1 MPTTRS
7 RLDADS
13 ADRLAAEHDSHPF
26 DAVLDYLWGSPAEQ
40 VLAAL
45 GNSHLSTGYHPT
57 RYVQVGA
64 MAGPTIQLSAA
75 ILRSAGV
82 QLLGVGLGSI
92 PPEAQARVKTE
103 LLPAL
108 FAMVSDGRLH
118 IDVQPHALSQVESV
132 WAANESSGTRVVL
145 VPQT

>member
-1 MPTTRS
+1 M
-7 RLDADS
+7 
-13 ADRLAAEHDSHPF
+13 
-26 DAVLDYLWGSPAEQ
+26 
-40 VLAAL
+40 
-45 GNSHLSTGYHPT
+45 
-57 RYVQVGA
+57 
-64 MAGPTIQLSAA
+64 
-75 ILRSAGV
+75 
-82 QLLGVGLGSI
+82 LGVGLGSI

-118 IDVQPHALSQVESV
+118 IDVQPHTLSQVESV